1 MSSIHGHEVMNFM
14 IESGESYTREALIET
29 IQQKFGAEAQFH
41 TCSAE
46 GMSAEALVDFLQQR
60 GKFVAKDDGFS
71 TDSSKICNH

>member
-14 IESGESYTREALIET
+14 IESDESYTRETLIET

-46 GMSAEALVDFLQQR
+46 GMSAEALVDFLEQR
-60 GKFVAKDDGFS
+60 GKFVPKADGFS
-71 TDSSKICNH
+71 TDASKVCNH